1 MKDWPIVH
9 EMKKMTP
16 CGIERKSLRMGIDV
30 EALEPRVLM
39 ALRVVASAVVLP
51 LAFNDLPPRVYLPV
65 ALPRC
70 ARPSAL

>member
-9 EMKKMTP
+9 EMKKMAP
-16 CGIERKSLRMGIDV
+16 CGIERRKSLRMGIDV

-51 LAFNDLPPRVYLPV
+51 LAFNDLPP
-65 ALPRC
+65 
-70 ARPSAL
+70 